1 MADLLPFVIA
11 GIVSGSVYGLAA
23 VGLVLTYKTSGVFN
37 FAHGAMATVSAYGF
51 YTLHVINGFSWQLA
65 AAICVLGL
73 GPAMGLALELLAR
86 VVDQATVELR
96 IAATIGIL
104 LLVQAGVTLYY
115 GQTTTRIVPA
125 FLPQGGFAA
134 FGVQVQWSDVTT
146 FGVAVLATGALSAA
160 LRLTRRGVAMRAVV
174 GNAPLLDLAGTSPVR
189 TRRWAWCVGTG
200 LASLSGVLFAPL
212 IPLDPMQLTLLVVQA
227 FGAAAIGRFTSLP
240 WSFGGGLLIGVFA
253 ALATR
258 YFTTGLAAGVPAAL
272 PFLAL
277 FLVLLVMPRRFLL
290 DRDRVTRRIRS
301 GWTAPPALQ
310 SVGGVVVVVVLALV
324 PSFAGIHLTD
334 WTVALAM
341 TLVFLSLGLLVRT
354 SGQVSLCHVAFTAI
368 GACAF
373 SHLAVDWRWPWPL
386 ALLACGLVV
395 VPIGA
400 VLSIPAIRLSGLYLA
415 LATFGFGVV
424 LQMMFYSRPYMFGT
438 SGLGLPMPRPSVFGL
453 DSDPSFYRLVLVL
466 ATVGTL
472 IVVALDKSRL
482 GRLLRGLAESPTALR
497 TNGVSIEVTRV
508 LVFCVSAFL
517 AALGGALA
525 GMAQTTASATNY
537 QPLLSVTYFAV
548 IVIMVGREPWYSLL
562 AAVALILV
570 PSYFPVA
577 GMSLWLQVLFGILV
591 VLRAAT
597 ASRLE
602 VPGPI
607 RSRLD
612 SAFRRKR
619 SPAVVAVEPPTRQP
633 SALLEVRDLS
643 VRFGGVVAVDGVS
656 FEARTGR
663 ITGLIGPN
671 GAGKTTTFD
680 ACTGLV
686 QANAGEVRLQDR
698 VISRVSTSRRARL
711 GIGRTFQRTE
721 LFDSLTVAENVAMGA
736 EGPLAGANPLAQL
749 FAAHGHAGRVRA
761 AAASAM
767 ALCGIESI
775 KDSRVGA
782 LSTGQ
787 RRLVELARCLA
798 GPYRI
803 LLLDEP
809 SAGLDRAET
818 ARFGQI
824 LRHVV
829 AERGVGIVLV
839 EHDMSL
845 VLEICEEIFV
855 LDFGRLIFRGS
866 PARVRASEVVQHAYL
881 GVPITDANRL
891 KEPVA

>member
-37 FAHGAMATVSAYGF
+37 FAHGAMATVSAYAF
-51 YTLHVINGFSWQLA
+51 YTLHVVNGVAWQLA
-65 AAICVLGL
+65 AAICVLGV
-73 GPAMGLALELLAR
+73 GPALGLALELLAR
-86 VVDQATVELR
+86 VVDRATVELR
-96 IAATIGIL
+96 IAATVGIL
-104 LLVQAGVTLYY
+104 LVVEAGVTLFY
-115 GQTTTRIVPA
+115 GRTTTRIVPI

-134 FGVQVQWSDVTT
+134 FGVRVQWSDVTT
-146 FGVAVLATGALSAA
+146 FGVAVVATAALSAA
-160 LRLTRRGVAMRAVV
+160 LRFTRRGIAMRAVV
-174 GNAPLLDLAGTSPVR
+174 GNAALLDLAGTSPAG

-240 WSFGGGLLIGVFA
+240 WTFGGGLLIGVLA

-277 FLVLLVMPRRFLL
+277 FLVLLVMPRRYLV
-290 DRDRVTRRIRS
+290 DRDRAVRRIRS
-301 GWTAPPALQ
+301 GWTAPPLLQ
-310 SVGGVVVVVVLALV
+310 SVGGAMVFVVLALV

-341 TLVFLSLGLLVRT
+341 TLVLLSLGLLVRT

-373 SHLAVDWRWPWPL
+373 SHFAVDWGLPWPL
-386 ALLACGLVV
+386 ALIGCGLVV

-424 LQMMFYSRPYMFGT
+424 LQVMFYSRPYMFGT
-438 SGLGLPMPRPSVFGL
+438 SGLGLKMPRPSVFGL
-453 DSDPSFYRLVLVL
+453 DSDPAFYRLVLVL

-472 IVVALDKSRL
+472 LIVVLDKSRL

-497 TNGVSIEVTRV
+497 TNGVTIEVTRV

-525 GMAQTTASATNY
+525 GMARTTASAIDY
-537 QPLLSVTYFAV
+537 PPLLSVTYFAV
-548 IVIMVGREPWYSLL
+548 IVIVVGREPWYSLL
-562 AAVALILV
+562 AAAALVLV
-570 PSYFPVA
+570 PSYVAVA
-577 GMSLWLQVLFGILV
+577 GMSQWLQVVFGILV

-607 RSRLD
+607 RSWLD
-612 SAFRRKR
+612 SAFRRDR
-619 SPAVVAVEPPTRQP
+619 SSAVVAAETSTAQP
-633 SALLEVRDLS
+633 ATELAVRDLS
-643 VRFGGVVAVDGVS
+643 VRFGGVVAVDGFS
-656 FEARTGR
+656 FAARTGR
-663 ITGLIGPN
+663 IIGLIGPN

-686 QANAGEVRLQDR
+686 QASGEVRLQNR
-698 VISRVSTSRRARL
+698 VISRASTAHRARL

-721 LFDSLTVAENVAMGA
+721 LFDSLTVAENVAIGA

-749 FAAHGHAGRVRA
+749 VAAPGHYHKTRT

-767 ALCGIESI
+767 ALCGIECLAH
-775 KDSRVGA
+775 SRVGA

-809 SAGLDRAET
+809 SAGLDRSET
-818 ARFGQI
+818 ALFGQI

-829 AERGVGIVLV
+829 AARGVGIVLV

-845 VLEICEEIFV
+845 VLEICDEIFV
-855 LDFGRLIFRGS
+855 LDFGHLIFRGS
-866 PARVRASEVVQHAYL
+866 PAQVRASEVVQHAYL
-881 GVPITDANRL
+881 GEPVTVERRL
-891 KEPVA
+891 EEPVA

>member
-51 YTLHVINGFSWQLA
+51 YTLHIVNGLAWQLA
-65 AAICVLGL
+65 AAICVLGI
-73 GPAMGLALELLAR
+73 GPAMGSVLELLAR
-86 VVDQATVELR
+86 AVDQATVQLR
-96 IAATIGIL
+96 IAATVGIL
-104 LLVQAGVTLYY
+104 LVVQAGVTLYY
-115 GQTTTRIVPA
+115 GQTTTRIVPV
-125 FLPQGGFAA
+125 FLPQGGFDA
-134 FGVQVQWSDVTT
+134 FGVQVQWSDVAT
-146 FGVAVLATGALSAA
+146 FGVAVFATAALSAA
-160 LRLTRRGVAMRAVV
+160 LRFTRRGVAMRAVV
-174 GNAPLLDLAGTSPVR
+174 GNALLLDLAGTSPVS
-189 TRRWAWCVGTG
+189 TRRLAWCVGTG

-227 FGAAAIGRFTSLP
+227 FGAAAFGRFTSLP

-258 YFTTGLAAGVPAAL
+258 YFTTGPATGVPAAL

-290 DRDRVTRRIRS
+290 DRDPVVRRIRS
-301 GWTAPPALQ
+301 GWTAPPVLQ
-310 SVGGVVVVVVLALV
+310 SVGGIVVLVVLALV
-324 PSFAGIHLTD
+324 PSFAGIHLTE
-334 WTVALAM
+334 WTVTLAM

-368 GACAF
+368 GVCAF
-373 SHLAVDWRWPWPL
+373 SHFAVDWRWPWPL
-386 ALLACGLVV
+386 ALLGCGLVV

-508 LVFCVSAFL
+508 LVFCLSAFL

-525 GMAQTTASATNY
+525 GMAQTTASAANY

-548 IVIMVGREPWYSLL
+548 IVITVGREPWYPLL

-570 PSYFPVA
+570 PSYVPVA
-577 GMSLWLQVLFGILV
+577 DMSLWLQVLFGILV

-597 ASRLE
+597 ASRLDI
-602 VPGPI
+602 PGPI
-607 RSRLD
+607 RSWLD

-619 SPAVVAVEPPTRQP
+619 SSPVVAMEPSTRQP
-633 SALLEVRDLS
+633 AAVLEVRDLS
-643 VRFGGVVAVDGVS
+643 VRFGGVVAADGIS

-686 QANAGEVRLQDR
+686 RADAGEVRLRDR
-698 VISRVSTSRRARL
+698 VISRASTARRARL

-749 FAAHGHAGRVRA
+749 FAAHGHAHRVRA

-767 ALCGIESI
+767 ALCGIESLE
-775 KDSRVGA
+775 DSRVGA

-809 SAGLDRAET
+809 SAGLDRSET

-829 AERGVGIVLV
+829 AERGVGIILV

-866 PARVRASEVVQHAYL
+866 PAQVRASEVVQHAYL
-881 GVPITDANRL
+881 GVPITDENRL
-891 KEPVA
+891 EAPVV

>member
-1 MADLLPFVIA
+1 MADLLPFLIA

-37 FAHGAMATVSAYGF
+37 FAHGAMATVSAYAF
-51 YTLHVINGFSWQLA
+51 YTFHVIDGVAWQLA
-65 AAICVLGL
+65 VAICVLGI
-73 GPAMGLALELLAR
+73 GPAMGLALELVAR
-86 VVDQATVELR
+86 VVDRATLELR
-96 IAATIGIL
+96 IAATVGIL
-104 LLVQAGVTLYY
+104 LVVEAGASLYF
-115 GQTTTRIVPA
+115 GQTTTRIVPP

-134 FGVQVQWSDVTT
+134 FGVRVQWSDVAT
-146 FGVAVLATGALSAA
+146 FLVAVLATAALSTA
-160 LRLTRRGVAMRAVV
+160 LRFTRRGVAMRAVV
-174 GNAPLLDLAGTSPVR
+174 ENAALLDLAGTSPVS

-212 IPLDPMQLTLLVVQA
+212 IPLDPVQLTLLVVQA

-240 WSFGGGLLIGVFA
+240 WSFGGGLLIGILA
-253 ALATR
+253 ALATH
-258 YFTTGLAAGVPAAL
+258 YFNTGLAAGVPAAL

-277 FLVLLVMPRRFLL
+277 FLVLLVMPRRYLM
-290 DRDRVTRRIRS
+290 DRDRSVQRIRS

-310 SVGGVVVVVVLALV
+310 SMGGAVVLVMLTLV

-354 SGQVSLCHVAFTAI
+354 SGQVSLCHMAFTAI
-368 GACAF
+368 GVCAF
-373 SHLAVDWRWPWPL
+373 SHFAVDWRLPWPL
-386 ALLACGLVV
+386 ALIGCGLVV

-400 VLSIPAIRLSGLYLA
+400 MLSIPAIRLSGLYLA

-424 LQMMFYSRPYMFGT
+424 LQVMFYSQDYMFGT
-438 SGLGLPMPRPSVFGL
+438 SGLGLKMPRPSVFGL
-453 DSDPSFYRLVLVL
+453 DSDPAFYRLVLAL
-466 ATVGTL
+466 ATMATL
-472 IVVALDKSRL
+472 MVVALDKSRL

-497 TNGVSIEVTRV
+497 THGVTIDITRV

-525 GMAQTTASATNY
+525 GMAQTTAAADNY
-537 QPLLSVTYFAV
+537 QPLMSITYFAV

-562 AAVALILV
+562 AAAALILV
-570 PSYFPVA
+570 PSYITTA
-577 GMSLWLQVLFGILV
+577 DMALRLQVLFGILA

-602 VPGPI
+602 VPAPI
-607 RSRLD
+607 RSWLD
-612 SAFRRKR
+612 RTFRRNHT
-619 SPAVVAVEPPTRQP
+619 SAVFAAEPPTRLSP
-633 SALLEVRDLS
+633 TVLEVRDLS
-643 VRFGGVVAVDGVS
+643 VRFGGVVAVENFS
-656 FEARTGR
+656 FEAPTGR

-686 QANAGEVRLQDR
+686 KAHTGVVRLRDR
-698 VISRVSTSRRARL
+698 VISRASTPRRARL
-711 GIGRTFQRTE
+711 GLGRTFQKTE
-721 LFDSLTVAENVAMGA
+721 LFDSLTVAENVAFGV
-736 EGPLAGANPLAQL
+736 EGPLAGANPLAHL
-749 FAAHGHAGRVRA
+749 IATHGQSRRVRTA
-761 AAASAM
+761 TASAM
-767 ALCGIESI
+767 ALCGIEAI
-775 KDSRVGA
+775 AHTRVGT

-809 SAGLDRAET
+809 SSGLDHSET

-829 AERGVGIVLV
+829 AERGVGVVLV

-845 VLEICEEIFV
+845 VLDVCEEIIV
-855 LDFGRLIFRGS
+855 LDFGRRIFRGT
-866 PARVRASEVVQHAYL
+866 PAQVRASETVQHAYL
-881 GVPITDANRL
+881 G
-891 KEPVA
+891 EPVTEEYRLQEPIA

>member
-51 YTLHVINGFSWQLA
+51 YTLHVVNGLAWQLA
-65 AAICVLGL
+65 AAICVLGI
-73 GPAMGLALELLAR
+73 GPAMGFALELLAR

-96 IAATIGIL
+96 IAATVGIL
-104 LLVQAGVTLYY
+104 LFVQAGVTLYY
-115 GQTTTRIVPA
+115 GQTTTRIVPI

-134 FGVQVQWSDVTT
+134 LGVQVQWSDVAT

-160 LRLTRRGVAMRAVV
+160 LRFTRRGVAMRAVV
-174 GNAPLLDLAGTSPVR
+174 GNAPLLDLAGTSPVS

-290 DRDRVTRRIRS
+290 DRDRVVRRIRF

-310 SVGGVVVVVVLALV
+310 SIGGVVVLVVLALV

-373 SHLAVDWRWPWPL
+373 SHFAVDWRWPWPL

-438 SGLGLPMPRPSVFGL
+438 SGLGLPMPRPGVFGL
-453 DSDPSFYRLVLVL
+453 DSDPSFYRLVLLL
-466 ATVGTL
+466 ATAGTL

-562 AAVALILV
+562 AAVALILL
-570 PSYFPVA
+570 PSYVPVA
-577 GMSLWLQVLFGILV
+577 GMSLWLQVLFGVLV

-607 RSRLD
+607 RSWLD
-612 SAFRRKR
+612 SAFRGKR
-619 SPAVVAVEPPTRQP
+619 SSAVVAVEPSTRQP

-643 VRFGGVVAVDGVS
+643 VRFGGVVAVDGIS

-686 QANAGEVRLQDR
+686 QADAGEVRLQDR

-749 FAAHGHAGRVRA
+749 FAAHGHVRRVRA

-866 PARVRASEVVQHAYL
+866 PAQVRASEVVQHAYL
-881 GVPITDANRL
+881 GVPVTDENRL

>member
-23 VGLVLTYKTSGVFN
+23 MGLVLTYKTSGVFN
-37 FAHGAMATVSAYGF
+37 FAHGAMATVSAYAF
-51 YTLHVINGFSWQLA
+51 YTLHVIDGVVWQLA
-65 AAICVLGL
+65 LAICVLGI
-73 GPAMGLALELLAR
+73 GPAMGLALELLSR
-86 VVDQATVELR
+86 IVDRATLELR
-96 IAATIGIL
+96 IAATVGIL
-104 LLVQAGVTLYY
+104 LVVQAGVTLYF
-115 GQTTTRIVPA
+115 GQTATRIVPI

-134 FGVQVQWSDVTT
+134 FGVRVQWSDVAT
-146 FGVAVLATGALSAA
+146 FGVAVLATAALSGAL
-160 LRLTRRGVAMRAVV
+160 RFTRGGIAMRAVV
-174 GNAPLLDLAGTSPVR
+174 GNAALLDLAGTSSVR
-189 TRRWAWCVGTG
+189 TRRSAWCVGTG

-212 IPLDPMQLTLLVVQA
+212 IPLDPMQLTLLVIQA

-240 WSFGGGLLIGVFA
+240 WSFGGGLLIGVLA
-253 ALATR
+253 ALATH
-258 YFTTGLAAGVPAAL
+258 YFTTGLAAGIPAAL

-277 FLVLLVMPRRFLL
+277 FLVLLIMPRRYLL
-290 DRDRVTRRIRS
+290 DRDRVVRRIRS
-301 GWTAPPALQ
+301 GWTAPPVLQ
-310 SVGGVVVVVVLALV
+310 GASGVAVLVVLGLV
-324 PSFAGIHLTD
+324 PLFAGIHLTD

-354 SGQVSLCHVAFTAI
+354 SGQVSLCHMAFTAI

-373 SHLAVDWRWPWPL
+373 SHLAVDRQLPWPL
-386 ALLACGLVV
+386 ALIGCGLVV

-424 LQMMFYSRPYMFGT
+424 VQMMFYSEPYMFGT
-438 SGLGLPMPRPSVFGL
+438 SGLGLKMPRPSVFGL
-453 DSDPSFYRLVLVL
+453 DSDASFYRLVLVL

-472 IVVALDKSRL
+472 TVVALDKSRL
-482 GRLLRGLAESPTALR
+482 GRLLRGLAESPIALR
-497 TNGVSIEVTRV
+497 TNGVTVEVTRV

-517 AALGGALA
+517 AAVGGALA
-525 GMAQTTASATNY
+525 GMAQTTASAANY

-548 IVIMVGREPWYSLL
+548 IVIVVGREPWYPLL

-570 PSYFPVA
+570 PSYLHVA
-577 GMSLWLQVLFGILV
+577 GMSLWLQLLFGILV

-597 ASRLE
+597 ASRLD
-602 VPGPI
+602 VPGSI
-607 RSRLD
+607 RSWLD
-612 SAFRRKR
+612 NAFRRNR
-619 SPAVVAVEPPTRQP
+619 SSVVRAAEPTIEQPAMVLDVH
-633 SALLEVRDLS
+633 DLS
-643 VRFGGVVAVDGVS
+643 VRFGGVVAVDGLS
-656 FEARTGR
+656 FDARTGR

-686 QANAGEVRLQDR
+686 QAHAGEVRLQDLMIGR
-698 VISRVSTSRRARL
+698 ASTARRARL
-711 GIGRTFQRTE
+711 GIGRTFQQTE

-749 FAAHGHAGRVRA
+749 VSAHGQVRRVRTA
-761 AAASAM
+761 TASAM

-775 KDSRVGA
+775 ADSRVGA

-818 ARFGQI
+818 LCFGQI
-824 LRHVV
+824 LRQIV
-829 AERGVGIVLV
+829 AARGVGIVLV

-866 PARVRASEVVQHAYL
+866 PAQVRASEVVQHAYL
-881 GVPITDANRL
+881 GEPVTHERRMT
-891 KEPVA
+891 EPVA

>member
-37 FAHGAMATVSAYGF
+37 FAHGAMATVSAYAF

-65 AAICVLGL
+65 AAICVLVL

-104 LLVQAGVTLYY
+104 LFVQAGVTLYY

-290 DRDRVTRRIRS
+290 DRDRVTRRLRS

-310 SVGGVVVVVVLALV
+310 SSGGVVVVVVLALV

-373 SHLAVDWRWPWPL
+373 SHFAVDWRWPWPL

-537 QPLLSVTYFAV
+537 QSLLSVTYFAV

-570 PSYFPVA
+570 PSYVPVA

-597 ASRLE
+597 ASRLK

-619 SPAVVAVEPPTRQP
+619 SPAVVVVEPPTRHP
-633 SALLEVRDLS
+633 SALLDVRDLS
-643 VRFGGVVAVDGVS
+643 VRFGGVVAVDGIS

-686 QANAGEVRLQDR
+686 QADAGEVRLQDR

-767 ALCGIESI
+767 TLCGIESI

-866 PARVRASEVVQHAYL
+866 PAGVRASEVVQHAYL
-881 GVPITDANRL
+881 GVPITDENRL